1 MVVAVVSVTIVVSAM
16 IDIGVKVEIEKT
28 AYSNSYRSTCIYKPW
43 LFHTDWIPFQS
54 RKTDPFLSQEQN
66 SLQNLRTLDLV
77 QRDVLE
83 DDAVL
88 YTKHKGLNMNICM

>member
-1 MVVAVVSVTIVVSAM
+1 MAVSLVKIVVSAM
-16 IDIGVKVEIEKT
+16 VDIAVKVEIEKT
-28 AYSNSYRSTCIYKPW
+28 ACGNSYRSTCNYKPW
-43 LFHTDWIPFQS
+43 LFHKDWIPFQS

-66 SLQNLRTLDLV
+66 SLQNLRTLDLA